1 MLKLK
6 NEIEEMRNNKKYLND
21 YKKKSNPDYWKEND
35 ISQELNIEDMVIGR
49 DGTDLYRSIYYNI
62 DDIYSGM
69 AIFKA
74 LTNKT
79 ILDAL
84 DSAIDVADYEEV
96 TLFGIGTDEEAA
108 LSGFCINISLYKNN
122 GKYDNIRD
130 ANIAITLSN
139 EYGGI
144 DIAHQDIEDEYLKEK
159 LISITKEIIQ

>member
-1 MLKLK
+1 MLK
-6 NEIEEMRNNKKYLND
+6 NEIKELCNTKKYLSD

-49 DGTDLYRSIYYNI
+49 DGIDLYRSIYYNI

-96 TLFGIGTDEEAA
+96 TLFGIDTDEEAA

-159 LISITKEIIQ
+159 LISITKEIIK

>member
-1 MLKLK
+1 MLKNK
-6 NEIEEMRNNKKYLND
+6 IKETYNNKKYLND

-49 DGTDLYRSIYYNI
+49 DCTDLYRSIYYNI
-62 DDIYSGM
+62 NDIYSGM

-74 LTNKT
+74 LTNKS

-84 DSAIDVADYEEV
+84 DNAIDVADYEEV
-96 TLFGIGTDEEAA
+96 TLFGIDTNEEAA

-130 ANIAITLSN
+130 VNIAITLSN

-144 DIAHQDIEDEYLKEK
+144 DVAHQDIENEYLKEK

>member
-1 MLKLK
+1 MLK
-6 NEIEEMRNNKKYLND
+6 NEIKELCNTKKYLSD
-21 YKKKSNPDYWKEND
+21 YKNKSNPDYWKEND

-49 DGTDLYRSIYYNI
+49 DSKDLYRSIYYNI
-62 DDIYSGM
+62 NDIYSGM

-74 LTNKT
+74 LTNKSS
-79 ILDAL
+79 LDAL
-84 DSAIDVADYEEV
+84 DNAIDDYEEV

-108 LSGFCINISLYKNN
+108 LSGFCIKISLYKNN

-139 EYGGI
+139 EYGVI

-159 LISITKEIIQ
+159 LISITKEIIK